1 MVDDHVVDC
10 FRYREAHL
18 DNRMKFAVTHSQ
30 SPRCSGFPVASR
42 NPTSTSVGTLI
53 GLVVDQCL
61 RGLNSR
67 PDGIRRRDIGYDQKN
82 IASSYSFNHA
92 RLKPGRNKCSTI
104 SKNQALKSTNRSFA
118 VERKWCW
125 TCRGGASW
133 IVGYAPVPSWWI
145 SAPTGCICYMTGW
158 PAFWLLTKTP
168 VRWRSPGLPFTFHA
182 HVEGGFRVLR
192 KFCSGSH
199 LPLVGARPR
208 TLQATRQNR
217 FPRV

>member
-1 MVDDHVVDC
+1 MRIRGVLSADTGGHLKVNCGFSFVDFTVVYAYMQAIGMVDDHVVDC
-10 FRYREAHL
+10 FRYPEAHL

-104 SKNQALKSTNRSFA
+104 SKNQALKSTNRSLA
-118 VERKWCW
+118 VERKWRW
-125 TCRGGASW
+125 TCTGGASCV
-133 IVGYAPVPSWWI
+133 VGYAPVPSWWI
-145 SAPTGCICYMTGW
+145 SAPTG
-158 PAFWLLTKTP
+158 AF
-168 VRWRSPGLPFTFHA
+168 VM
-182 HVEGGFRVLR
+182 
-192 KFCSGSH
+192 
-199 LPLVGARPR
+199 
-208 TLQATRQNR
+208 
-217 FPRV
+217 